1 MAEKEGSTPS
11 QATNSGEPGGTGQ
24 SKASIKSEQSDADL
38 AAKEQE
44 YVVRDKY
51 TDGKGNITDNVKV
64 ENPNRNTDKGQ
75 QS

>member
-11 QATNSGEPGGTGQ
+11 KATNSGEPGGTGQ
-24 SKASIKSEQSDADL
+24 SKAQIKSEQSDTDL
-38 AAKEQE
+38 ASKEQE

-51 TDGKGNITDNVKV
+51 TDGKGNPTDNVKM

>member
-11 QATNSGEPGGTGQ
+11 QATNKGEPGDAGQ
-24 SKASIKSEQSDADL
+24 SKASIKTENTDTNLAD
-38 AAKEQE
+38 KERE
-44 YVVRDKY
+44 YVVKDKY
-51 TDGKGNITDNVKV
+51 TDGKGNPADNIRM

>member
-11 QATNSGEPGGTGQ
+11 KATNSGQPGGDGQ
-24 SKASIKSEQSDADL
+24 SKASIKTEHSDSDL

-44 YVVRDKY
+44 YIVRDKY
-51 TDGKGNITDNVKV
+51 TDGMGNPTDNVKV
-64 ENPNRNTDKGQ
+64 ANPNRNTDKGQ

>member
-11 QATNSGEPGGTGQ
+11 QATNKGEPGDTGQ
-24 SKASIKSEQSDADL
+24 SKASIKTQGNSDLSE
-38 AAKEQE
+38 KERE
-44 YVVRDKY
+44 YRMRDKY
-51 TDGKGNITDNVKV
+51 TDGKGNLADNVRT